1 MANNK
6 NTSASLRLRD
16 SALIIMAKEPK
27 VGLTKTRLC
36 PPLTFEDAAKLY
48 EALLRDTIDSVSKLT
63 EIDLAIAITP
73 PESQGFFERISPP
86 GTILLPVI
94 CSDIGDCLNQVLNQL
109 LDLGYQKVMALNAD
123 GPSLPIEFVYQD
135 FELLVDHNLVFGPS
149 EDGGYYLVG
158 MKEETPEIYTDI
170 SWSTSH
176 VLSQTLGRADIL
188 GLTVATSPTWYD
200 VDSAADIE
208 RLRTELESLPSDR
221 LIHCR
226 RYFNE
231 A

>member
-1 MANNK
+1 
-6 NTSASLRLRD
+6 
-16 SALIIMAKEPK
+16 MAKEPK

-109 LDLGYQKVMALNAD
+109 LDLGYQKVMALNGD
-123 GPSLPIEFVYQD
+123 GPSLPIEFVYQAFD
-135 FELLVDHNLVFGPS
+135 LLDDHNLVFGPS